1 MKTKYYKHSKNK
13 LSQAVALGLLS
24 LAASQAQATDYSFND
39 LGTINGPYTDQG
51 LGAGN
56 GDFNLRGVVAM
67 GINNLGQVT
76 GNNGVNAV
84 VWNGN
89 TQTVLGTLPGWQSS
103 FVYTINTAGQSVGE
117 AYIGGDQFV
126 PVRWDGTT
134 PTVLDTLNG
143 WFNQGITIN
152 NSGQVV
158 GNSAYGTGNNIA
170 PVEWKGPGTA
180 ITRLPTFTDS
190 IDAALSINDA
200 GVSVGWS
207 DLADGSASHAALW
220 DANGNLTDIGAP
232 LATALNGTNSG
243 AWGINNAGQ
252 IAGYFLLADG
262 VTYHAFF
269 FDGTNYNDLPALG
282 GDGTFSF
289 SQNINNLGQIVGSSN
304 LDNGVSH
311 ATLWQNGA
319 ITDLNQYLP
328 DYLVS
333 AGWVLTTAYGIND
346 LGVIVGAA
354 SNNSDP
360 NHVLTAAF
368 EVAPVPV
375 PGAVWLFGSA
385 LAGFVGLG
393 RRKQAL
399 AA

>member
-1 MKTKYYKHSKNK
+1 MNIKSFTPSNHK
-13 LSQAVALGLLS
+13 LAQAIAVGLFG
-24 LAASQAQATDYSFND
+24 LAASQAQAVNYTFND

-51 LGAGN
+51 LGVGN

-67 GINNLGQVT
+67 GINNQGQVT

-103 FVYTINTAGQSVGE
+103 FVYGPNNAGQVVGE
-117 AYIGGDQFV
+117 AFIGGDQFV

-152 NSGQVV
+152 NSGVIV
-158 GNSAYGTGNNIA
+158 GNSAFGTGSDIA
-170 PVEWKGPGTA
+170 PVKWIGTA
-180 ITRLPTFTDS
+180 ITHLPTFTNS

-207 DLADGSASHAALW
+207 NLADGSAGHAVMWDTNNNLIDIGVPLNAAL
-220 DANGNLTDIGAP
+220 GGS
-232 LATALNGTNSG
+232 NSG

-252 IAGYFLLADG
+252 VAGYYLLDDG
-262 VTYHAFF
+262 ATSHAFL
-269 FDGTNYNDLPALG
+269 FDGTHYIDLPALG
-282 GDGTFSF
+282 GAGTGNFAEGL
-289 SQNINNLGQIVGSSN
+289 NNLGQVVGYSQVAV
-304 LDNGVSH
+304 DGDSH
-311 ATLWQNGA
+311 ATLWENGKVM
-319 ITDLNQYLP
+319 DLNQYLP
-328 DYLVS
+328 AYLAS
-333 AGWVLTTAYGIND
+333 AGWVLNTAYGIND
-346 LGVIVGAA
+346 YGVIVGAA
-354 SNNSDP
+354 SNSSDP

-385 LAGFVGLG
+385 LAGLIGLKRIKNG
-393 RRKQAL
+393 LTA
-399 AA
+399 